1 MERRQVLLGS
11 GATISV
17 GITGCLDGVLGA
29 GDDTPPPASG
39 TFEYET
45 QNIGDEPGLSS
56 SMVYESVG
64 GIDIFTAAE
73 RAFEELPF
81 DDPQWSERDVAETF
95 IEETAFDQEFL
106 IYVISSWP
114 RHNHTEIEFRD
125 VQVTGATVT
134 GTVRAIGDDAEE
146 GDATPKSPAGLIRA
160 SVGGNWPDA
169 VEFTV
174 IDGHGYQEGVRLDWG
189 ETQ

>member
-1 MERRQVLLGS
+1 MKRRQVLLGS

-17 GITGCLDGVLGA
+17 GVTGCLDGVPGA
-29 GDDTPPPASG
+29 GDDTPPPDSG
-39 TFEYET
+39 AFEYET
-45 QNIGDEPGLSS
+45 QNIGDEPGRSS
-56 SMVYESVG
+56 SMVYDSVG
-64 GIDIFTAAE
+64 GIDVFTAAE

-81 DDPQWSERDVAETF
+81 DDSQWSERDAAETF

-114 RHNHTEIEFRD
+114 RHNHTELEFWD
-125 VQVTGATVT
+125 VQVTGADVT
-134 GTVRAIGDDAEE
+134 GTVWAIGDDPEE

-160 SVGGNWPDA
+160 SVEGNWPDGI
-169 VEFTV
+169 EFTIV
-174 IDGHGYQEGVRLDWG
+174 SGREEQETVRLHWS